1 MMRRVAVTGLG
12 AVSAFGSGVA
22 PLWSAASEGRSGIRP
37 LSGLPPDAVRFPNAA
52 QFLGYEAGEH
62 FDSKQLPLMDRFAQ
76 FALLAARE
84 AASDA
89 APAWTPELR
98 ARTAVVIGS
107 SIGGQHAQD
116 SGFEEIYAQGKP
128 RIHPYTIPRIMPS
141 SAPSHISME
150 MGLTGPSWCVSTAC
164 ASANHAIGQA
174 YWMIRSGAA
183 DMALAGGAECPFS
196 LGFLKAW
203 DALRVVSSDTCR
215 PFSSGRKGLVLGE
228 GAGCLVIEPL
238 EAALARGARVYCE
251 IVGFGMSSDAGH
263 ITQPSE
269 SGAAAAIRAA
279 LADGRIAPERVN
291 HVNAHGTGTPINDP
305 VETAALRAVFGEQIP
320 RIAVSATKSVHGH
333 ALGAA
338 GGLEAVIC
346 ACSIRENLL
355 PPIANFL
362 ERDEACDLDLVVG
375 SARTR
380 EVDIA
385 ISNSFAFG
393 GLNAVLAFAAGR

>member
-1 MMRRVAVTGLG
+1 
-12 AVSAFGSGVA
+12 
-22 PLWSAASEGRSGIRP
+22 LWEAAQQGRSGISA

-52 QFLGYEAGEH
+52 QFHGYDPGAH
-62 FDSKQLPLMDRFAQ
+62 FDPKQLPLMDRFAQ

-89 APAWTPELR
+89 ALGWTAELR
-98 ARTAVVIGS
+98 SRTAVVIGS
-107 SIGGQHAQD
+107 SIGGQDTQD

-174 YWMIRSGAA
+174 YWMVRSGAA
-183 DMALAGGAECPFS
+183 DAAIAGGAECPFS

-215 PFSSGRKGLVLGE
+215 PFSAGRKGLVLGE
-228 GAGCLVIEPL
+228 GAGCLMLEPL
-238 EAALARGARVYCE
+238 EAARARGARIYCE

-269 SGAAAAIRAA
+269 AGAAAAIRAA
-279 LADGRIAPERVN
+279 LADGAIAPGRVN

-305 VETAALRAVFGEQIP
+305 VETAALRAVFGGQI
-320 RIAVSATKSVHGH
+320 RDLCVSATKSVHGH

-346 ACSIRENLL
+346 ACSIRDQLL

-362 ERDEACDLDLVVG
+362 DRDVACDLDLVVG
-375 SARTR
+375 SARPR
-380 EVDIA
+380 EVDVA
-385 ISNSFAFG
+385 LSNSFAFG
-393 GLNAVLAFAAGR
+393 GLNAVLAFASGR